1 MICPSEV
8 MECWESCNE
17 VQLADAKNYYT
28 KAQVDEKIDDIEVSG
43 VTEEKAQE
51 MIDESLQGYATEEW
65 VNDQG
70 FLKEHQSLDNY
81 YTKSETDGFLS
92 DLEASDGIISGMVN
106 NLSTMLER
114 EAQRAI
120 SAETQIDENISNLSG
135 NVADLGEAIE
145 TIEGELAVDIA
156 SKEWVSGFTY
166 DKATI
171 EDMIEEGG
179 GFLPE
184 NYYDK
189 AATDALLAK
198 KANTA
203 TTYTKANVNSLLA
216 KKADTATTY
225 TKDEI
230 NAFIDSLETT
240 DSVLDGRVDTLTTDL
255 ETEVQRA
262 QNAEAAISGTIP
274 SVEGYFDGADY
285 NSNTKRINFKH
296 GNTVKTY
303 IDATD
308 FIKDGMVSN
317 VEIVGN
323 NLVITFN
330 SDSGHETIT
339 IPLTDIFNPNNYYT
353 KTEVDAKDAA
363 VEAKIPSLVGYATQE
378 WVSGYTYDKQTIE
391 DMIEEGGG
399 FVPEDYYDKDT
410 TDALLAAK
418 ADTASTYTKSEV
430 DDLIPDISGKQDISG
445 MTAYTTT
452 STTNVLRNT
461 VTAHTANTSVHVT
474 AAEKETWNN
483 KSDFSGSYN
492 DLTNK
497 PTIPVV
503 PTNVSDFTNDAGY
516 ITIDAISGKA
526 DTSAVTE
533 AISAATSGKA
543 DSNAVYTKTE
553 VDTALNQKQNTL
565 TAGSGITISNNT
577 ISTKIWSGTKA
588 AFEALT
594 TKDSDTIYL
603 IYNE

>member
-1 MICPSEV
+1 MSNCKGNVYNIGMGCCVPKIV
-8 MECWESCNE
+8 NPD
-17 VQLADAKNYYT
+17 LYYT
-28 KAQVDEKIDDIEVSG
+28 KEEVDEKIDDIEVSG

-189 AATDALLAK
+189 DATDALLAK

-330 SDSGHETIT
+330 SDAGHETIT

-353 KTEVDAKDAA
+353 KTEVDSA
-363 VEAKIPSLVGYATQE
+363 L
-378 WVSGYTYDKQTIE
+378 SG
-391 DMIEEGGG
+391 
-399 FVPEDYYDKDT
+399 
-410 TDALLAAK
+410 K
-418 ADTASTYTKSEV
+418 ADTSAVTEAISAAT
-430 DDLIPDISGKQDISG
+430 SGKADSS
-445 MTAYTTT
+445 TVT
-452 STTNVLRNT
+452 SLNNV

-483 KSDFSGSYN
+483 KSDFSGNYN

-497 PTIPVV
+497 PTIP
-503 PTNVSDFTNDAGY
+503 SY
-516 ITIDAISGKA
+516 
-526 DTSAVTE
+526 
-533 AISAATSGKA
+533 
-543 DSNAVYTKTE
+543 
-553 VDTALNQKQNTL
+553 

>member
-1 MICPSEV
+1 M
-8 MECWESCNE
+8 SCNCE
-17 VQLADAKNYYT
+17 GNVYNIGMGCCKPVVANPNAYYT
-28 KAQVDEKIDDIEVSG
+28 KSEIDKKIDDIEVSG

-166 DKATI
+166 DKVTI
-171 EDMIEEGG
+171 ENMIEEGG
-179 GFLPE
+179 GFVPE

-203 TTYTKANVNSLLA
+203 TTYTKTNVNTLLA

-230 NAFIDSLETT
+230 NAFMDTLEAT

-262 QNAEAAISGTIP
+262 QNAEAAISGAIP
-274 SVEGYFDGADY
+274 SVDGYFDGVEYD
-285 NSNTKRINFKH
+285 SNTKRINFKH
-296 GNTVKTY
+296 SGTVKTY

-308 FIKDGMVSN
+308 FIKDGMVSDVKIEN
-317 VEIVGN
+317 N

-399 FVPEDYYDKDT
+399 FIPENY
-410 TDALLAAK
+410 
-418 ADTASTYTKSEV
+418 YTKTDV
-430 DDLIPDISGKQDISG
+430 DGLVSDLEAADSVISGAVDNVSSGLTTEAQRAQNAESQLNSKIETISG
-445 MTAYTTT
+445 E
-452 STTNVLRNT
+452 
-461 VTAHTANTSVHVT
+461 SV
-474 AAEKETWNN
+474 
-483 KSDFSGSYN
+483 SSGEVQ
-492 DLTNK
+492 TM
-497 PTIPVV
+497 I
-503 PTNVSDFTNDAGY
+503 VSAV
-516 ITIDAISGKA
+516 SGKA
-526 DTSAVTE
+526 DTSAFTAHTADTNVHVTANDLATAGAEPVGLLLTILLPPSAEE
-533 AISAATSGKA
+533 ADLKA
-543 DSNAVYTKTE
+543 LMKEMETACEKCGVDIIGGHTE
-553 VDTALNQKQNTL
+553 VTRAVKSPLVTVTAVG
-565 TAGSGITISNNT
+565 TAS
-577 ISTKIWSGTKA
+577 K
-588 AFEALT
+588 EALV
-594 TKDSDTIYL
+594 DNRNL
-603 IYNE
+603 RPAARRLRRRGPAP